1 MEIHLALR
9 DVVDQVGAGVLGDPD
24 NFRGVLDD
32 VLDEDAADAGQVNL
46 LVDAVRFGAVT
57 QLVRLLDSDADV
69 LRAVETA
76 ASGFARLRGGADP
89 NASRWAC
96 AVLGFAIGR
105 VPEALVLDLAS
116 HLPSRKATVEPAAS
130 PPPAPS
136 PTRPLTAPAQPPH
149 ASAPPTPPTAGLPAA
164 PSPYAP
170 DGGSTGSGRSIRRA
184 VAVVGLVLAIVAAG
198 YLGWRFFWPRGGAGS
213 PEEAAESLMLAVA
226 DQDPVALLDLV
237 SPAEVED
244 LDEVYDA
251 LLEKAEDEDLVD
263 DEGEITDA
271 FDLELSGLCSAWRSW
286 VTTSPGS
293 LSSAVSTTPA
303 GIPQR
308 CRTASTSWRPRHRRT
323 RSPGI
328 SSSSSTGRS
337 PP

>member
-136 PTRPLTAPAQPPH
+136 RD
-149 ASAPPTPPTAGLPAA
+149 SAPHCAGPAA
-164 PSPYAP
+164 ARVRAADPADRRGP
-170 DGGSTGSGRSIRRA
+170 RRA
-184 VAVVGLVLAIVAAG
+184 
-198 YLGWRFFWPRGGAGS
+198 P
-213 PEEAAESLMLAVA
+213 
-226 DQDPVALLDLV
+226 
-237 SPAEVED
+237 
-244 LDEVYDA
+244 
-251 LLEKAEDEDLVD
+251 
-263 DEGEITDA
+263 
-271 FDLELSGLCSAWRSW
+271 
-286 VTTSPGS
+286 
-293 LSSAVSTTPA
+293 SAV
-303 GIPQR
+303 
-308 CRTASTSWRPRHRRT
+308 RPRRR
-323 RSPGI
+323 
-328 SSSSSTGRS
+328 
-337 PP
+337 